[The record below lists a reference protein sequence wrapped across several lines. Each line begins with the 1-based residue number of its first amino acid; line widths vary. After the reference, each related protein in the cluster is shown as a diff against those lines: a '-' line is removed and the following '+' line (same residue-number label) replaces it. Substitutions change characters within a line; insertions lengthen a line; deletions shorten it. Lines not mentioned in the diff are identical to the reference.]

1 MTLNALRSLALAAA
15 TVLVALPA
23 AADISFTFTNATE
36 RTIMYLY
43 VSPSSSDEWGDDI
56 LGADI
61 LEAGGGGQVTI
72 REDAGCEYDI
82 RAVFVDGEELEDSV
96 NICEMSEYTFTEE

>member
-1 MTLNALRSLALAAA
+1 MLTTLRAAAIAAAA
-15 TVLVALPA
+15 TLIAMPA
-23 AADISFTFTNATE
+23 YADITFQLNNNTSVDILE
-36 RTIMYLY
+36 FYI
-43 VSPSSSDEWGDDI
+43 SSSDSDEWGDDI